1 MTIVCYF
8 LFSQILISDG
18 ADRRLD
24 GLSTDRSCSELLS
37 AQYTQ
42 SIPPRNTPK
51 SCTALHP
58 SSSLLTAS
66 KGNPAVPLDKA
77 GAAPGCQQLCGSR
90 ARSGAGAHPATPG
103 TALHQG
109 QPQEELRLQPDL
121 ICVWLCP
128 GLLNMPRC
136 CKVIL
141 LQRFLQERAHSGS
154 CSRTV
159 CMV

>member
-51 SCTALHP
+51 AALHCTLPAP
-58 SSSLLTAS
+58 SSQPAKETLLFPWTRLELPQVVS
-66 KGNPAVPLDKA
+66 SSV
-77 GAAPGCQQLCGSR
+77 GAEPGVEQGLTQPPQEQLCTRGSLR
-90 ARSGAGAHPATPG
+90 RS
-103 TALHQG
+103 
-109 QPQEELRLQPDL
+109 
-121 ICVWLCP
+121 
-128 GLLNMPRC
+128 
-136 CKVIL
+136 
-141 LQRFLQERAHSGS
+141 SG
-154 CSRTV
+154 CSLT
-159 CMV
+159 